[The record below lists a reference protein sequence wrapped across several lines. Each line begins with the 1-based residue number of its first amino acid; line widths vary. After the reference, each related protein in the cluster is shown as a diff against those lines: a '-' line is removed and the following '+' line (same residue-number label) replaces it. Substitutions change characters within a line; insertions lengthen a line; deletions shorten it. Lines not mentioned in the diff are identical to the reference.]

1 MQHPAQLEQES
12 ETAIGKAIE
21 AVGGIQQLADLV
33 GIRYQAVYKWSVRGT
48 VPAERV
54 LRIEQLT
61 GISRHDLR
69 PDLYPLEAA

>member
-1 MQHPAQLEQES
+1 MKGIHS
-12 ETAIGKAIE
+12 AIDA
-21 AVGGIQQLADLV
+21 AGGIQQLADLV
-33 GIRYQAVYKWSVRGT
+33 GIRYQAVHKWYARGT

-61 GISRHDLR
+61 GVSRHDLR